1 MKQLNIINI
10 IFVTNEK
17 LNIEIG
23 FIRSLVYG
31 HWLLWGMSQIPLV
44 SLSAR
49 FSIWIF
55 DLMERY
61 IKNWYSQTAP
71 YGVYIYVGFYV
82 TVISVKIWQ

>member
-1 MKQLNIINI
+1 
-10 IFVTNEK
+10 
-17 LNIEIG
+17 
-23 FIRSLVYG
+23 
-31 HWLLWGMSQIPLV
+31 MSQIPLV

-55 DLMERY
+55 DLTERY

-71 YGVYIYVGFYV
+71 CGVDIYVGFYV

>member
-1 MKQLNIINI
+1 M
-10 IFVTNEK
+10 FVTNEK

-23 FIRSLVYG
+23 LIHSLVYG
-31 HWLLWGMSQIPLV
+31 HQVLWGMSQIPLM

-71 YGVYIYVGFYV
+71 YGVDIYVGFYV
-82 TVISVKIWQ
+82 TVIWVKIWQ